1 MRWEGKRYYPI
12 SQFYKNRFGEK
23 VYKVSVSIAET
34 CPNRQPGSRMPLC
47 IFCDEW
53 GSAAYHLERDKSLQD
68 QIIINRDKIARRYRA
83 KSFLVYFQS
92 YTNTFDRVSELEQRF
107 DIALAQDNIK
117 GVVLGTRP
125 DCLPKRI
132 LPLLKQ
138 THNEHYVMV
147 ELGLQSFFDHHLDFL
162 QRGHNV
168 QRGYEAIEKLH
179 QHTGVDIGIHL
190 MFGLPGETDQELI
203 ETAQILNELP
213 VNNVKLHNLHVLSN
227 TPLALQYQLGK
238 FQPIELDEYI
248 HKVTLF
254 LEHLS
259 PDIAVQRLA
268 AVASRWDELIAP
280 AWTKEKMRPTQA
292 IEDHLQEQDT
302 WQGKAIVLNNALRN
316 KAL

>member
-1 MRWEGKRYYPI
+1 MRWEGKRYYPV
-12 SQFYKNRFGEK
+12 SQFYKQRFGEK

-68 QIIINRDKIARRYRA
+68 QIIINRDKIAKRYRA

-138 THNEHYVMV
+138 THETHYVMV

-254 LEHLS
+254 LEYLS

-292 IEDHLQEQDT
+292 IEDHLQEQNT
-302 WQGKAIVLNNALRN
+302 WQGKAIVLNNTLRN

>member
-12 SQFYKNRFGEK
+12 SQFYKQRFGEK

-34 CPNRQPGSRMPLC
+34 CPNRQPNSRMPLY

-53 GSAAYHLERDKSLQD
+53 GSAAYHLEQDKSLQD
-68 QIIINRDKIARRYRA
+68 QIIINRDKIAKRYRA

-92 YTNTFDRVSELEQRF
+92 YTNTFDGVSELEQRF
-107 DIALAQDNIK
+107 DIALALDNIN

-138 THNEHYVMV
+138 THDTHYVMV

-162 QRGHNV
+162 

-213 VNNVKLHNLHVLSN
+213 VNNVKLNNLHVLS
-227 TPLALQYQLGK
+227 TP
-238 FQPIELDEYI
+238 
-248 HKVTLF
+248 
-254 LEHLS
+254 
-259 PDIAVQRLA
+259 
-268 AVASRWDELIAP
+268 
-280 AWTKEKMRPTQA
+280 
-292 IEDHLQEQDT
+292 
-302 WQGKAIVLNNALRN
+302 
-316 KAL
+316 